1 MKESKGKKKDVGKA
15 LGKYGKNSKVTR
27 RERQHAGVILPR
39 SWTVR
44 DLLSV

>member
-1 MKESKGKKKDVGKA
+1 MKQSKGKNRAIGQA
-15 LGKYGKNSKVTR
+15 LGKYGKNSKGTR

-44 DLLSV
+44 EILSV